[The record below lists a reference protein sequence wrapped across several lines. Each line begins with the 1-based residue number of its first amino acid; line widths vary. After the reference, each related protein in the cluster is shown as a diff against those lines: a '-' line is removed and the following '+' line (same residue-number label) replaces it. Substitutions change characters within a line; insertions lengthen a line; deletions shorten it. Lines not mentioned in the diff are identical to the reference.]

1 MAIINPPCGRVC
13 VCLYT
18 CATCLSVRT
27 LASVTVGY
35 TSTSQG
41 HCREPGGRKGGGVG
55 GTGPADNDVSPAR
68 NATLKGAAQDE
79 DPTSEDGF
87 ELVIISFC
95 SG

>member
-1 MAIINPPCGRVC
+1 MFVHLCYVFIRAHARICNCG
-13 VCLYT
+13 LYIYFPRSLPR
-18 CATCLSVRT
+18 A
-27 LASVTVGY
+27 G
-35 TSTSQG
+35 
-41 HCREPGGRKGGGVG
+41 REEGRGG